1 MELRVINYYLTVA
14 REGSITRAAEVLHVS
29 QPNLS
34 RQLKQ
39 LEDELGVALFIRGN
53 KRITLT
59 TEGILFQQRANEI
72 VSLVSKTAHEF
83 AQQKD
88 SVGGTVSIGCVE
100 TNASRMLAET
110 LQEFS
115 SRYPL
120 VRYDLYSA
128 DGDDIREKLDKGI
141 IDIGILL
148 EPIETAKYNFIRLPA
163 LEKWGIIMRRDD
175 PLAQRESVGI
185 QEVSK
190 LPLIP
195 PRRMIVRNELSSW
208 FGIPEEELQIFA
220 THNLLTNAALLVEE
234 KLGYAICVEG
244 AHEIR
249 GSRNTCFV
257 PFTPALTT
265 GHVFAWKKSQIFNA
279 ATELLIQYI
288 RDNKKA

>member
-14 REGSITRAAEVLHVS
+14 REGSITKAAEVLHVT

-39 LEDELGVALFIRGN
+39 LEEELGTILFKRGN
-53 KRITLT
+53 KKITLT
-59 TEGILFQQRANEI
+59 NDGILFQQRANEI
-72 VSLVSKTAHEF
+72 VSLISKTTHEF
-83 AQQKD
+83 AHQKD
-88 SVGGTVSIGCVE
+88 SIGGTVSIGCVE
-100 TNASRMLAET
+100 SIASRMLSEV
-110 LQEFS
+110 LREFS
-115 SRYPL
+115 ERYPL

-148 EPIETAKYNFIRLPA
+148 EPIETSKYNYIHLPYT
-163 LEKWGIIMRRDD
+163 ETWGLVMRKDD
-175 PLAQRESVGI
+175 PLAQRESIGL
-185 QEVSK
+185 QEVST

-195 PRRMIVRNELSSW
+195 PRRMIVKNEISSW
-208 FGIPEEELQIFA
+208 FGVTEDELHIFA
-220 THNLLTNAALLVEE
+220 THNLLTNASFLVEQ

-249 GSRNTCFV
+249 GSKNTCFI
-257 PFTPALTT
+257 PFSPTRTT
-265 GHVFAWKKSQIFNA
+265 GHVFAWRKSQMFNS
-279 ATELLIQYI
+279 ATEMLIQYI